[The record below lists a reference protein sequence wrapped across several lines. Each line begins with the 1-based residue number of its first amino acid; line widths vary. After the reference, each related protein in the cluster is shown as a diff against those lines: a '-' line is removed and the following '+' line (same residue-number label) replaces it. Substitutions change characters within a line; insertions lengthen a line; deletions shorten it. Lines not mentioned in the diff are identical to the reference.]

1 MRLTGPEPRHRT
13 IPRNACHGW
22 WTIDASGDHRAQREE
37 MLQAQR
43 QVVEDRIALLHDML
57 GFIDSKMEFYA
68 GVLSGRIEYHSNL
81 LVPDADSH
89 GELRSRSK
97 KEDA

>member
-1 MRLTGPEPRHRT
+1 
-13 IPRNACHGW
+13 
-22 WTIDASGDHRAQREE
+22 

-81 LVPDADSH
+81 LVPDADYH